1 MNLHVCVSFSLTHTQ
16 TEINKMDRLSR
27 LEATVARL
35 EALVHTSLGTSSLQ
49 LPHLLPPC
57 QATTP
62 LPPPHPAQMV
72 EAFTTPLPPSHPP
85 TIPNR
90 PPHPAQ
96 MVEATTTPL
105 PPSHPPTIPNRPPH
119 PAPTVETTTT
129 PVPPPHPPTIPNRPP
144 HPATT
149 PNCPPHPAPTIEAS
163 LQPHPLDMRGRLPSS
178 AINKSALSRVSD
190 VVKDNADLLRNEG
203 KMTTMAVVLAREAF
217 FGKEV
222 MLQCTTKGY
231 GELPGLPLAELMQL
245 KEEIR
250 KLYPHF
256 VTSQVQ
262 FEGKWVKISDALSQ
276 ACKRMRRKA
285 ERKGTYI

>member
-35 EALVHTSLGTSSLQ
+35 EALVHTSLGTTFLQ

-62 LPPPHPAQMV
+62 LP
-72 EAFTTPLPPSHPP
+72 
-85 TIPNR
+85 

-163 LQPHPLDMRGRLPSS
+163 LQPHPLDTRGRLPSS

-217 FGKEV
+217 FGEEV

-245 KEEIR
+245 EEIR